1 MFIDY
6 VTLMLIN
13 MVGQLVILAF
23 FLYKGMDSQDK
34 ASWAPAFGTAGLV
47 GVICGFMMI
56 FTSPLPKPY
65 SMAFGEMTVL
75 MSILFVAAAWTLAKD
90 WNLLPLGIYA
100 FFAGLA
106 AILLGVQII
115 HLSLTAV
122 PVLSGAGF
130 IITGLGGVFAG
141 FTLWPREMKV
151 FRIIGALVM
160 LAAAVIWALTAY
172 MAYWQHMLPPKTT

>member
-75 MSILFVAAAWTLAKD
+75 MSILFVAAAGRWRRTGISCLWGFTPFSQGSPRFCWAYR
-90 WNLLPLGIYA
+90 LYIFRLPRFQSYPA
-100 FFAGLA
+100 RA
-106 AILLGVQII
+106 
-115 HLSLTAV
+115 LSLPALAV
-122 PVLSGAGF
+122 SLP
-130 IITGLGGVFAG
+130 
-141 FTLWPREMKV
+141 
-151 FRIIGALVM
+151 AL
-160 LAAAVIWALTAY
+160 
-172 MAYWQHMLPPKTT
+172 HFGRGK